1 MFEKIGLLKGAFRLI
16 GPKENI
22 CFMSGYASK
31 LALNKMLFQVLSR
44 KC

>member
-1 MFEKIGLLKGAFRLI
+1 MFEKIGLLKGAFRFN

-22 CFMSGYASK
+22 FYMSGYAAK

-44 KC
+44 QC